1 MPIYEYE
8 CPNCGSKFEMLRP
21 VAGEDDEVRCP
32 ACGAG
37 EVKRRL
43 STFAGVGTSKPSSC
57 GGGGRFT

>member
-8 CPNCGSKFEMLRP
+8 CPGCGLKFEMLRP
-21 VAGEDDEVRCP
+21 VVGDDGEVRCP

-37 EVKRRL
+37 EVERRV
-43 STFAGVGTSKPSSC
+43 STIAGVGASKPSSC